1 MVGSAACAPL
11 TGACGRLTGTC
22 GRLVTVDRLVTGTW
36 GSRLCGRLVT
46 SGCWR
51 DDTRLAARLETD
63 WGGS

>member
-22 GRLVTVDRLVTGTW
+22 GRLVTEDRLVTGTW
-36 GSRLCGRLVT
+36 GSRFCGRLT
-46 SGCWR
+46 RGCWR